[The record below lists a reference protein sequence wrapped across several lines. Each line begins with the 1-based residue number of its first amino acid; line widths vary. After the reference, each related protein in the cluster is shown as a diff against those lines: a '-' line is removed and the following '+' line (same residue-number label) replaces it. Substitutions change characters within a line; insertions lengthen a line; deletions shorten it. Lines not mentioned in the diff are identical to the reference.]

1 MDFGL
6 ALVVDFAFDL
16 AVDLALLAVDLVL
29 VGLAPARVAAALP
42 AFFAALP
49 ADFAAVAAPVTAA
62 RAPEAACDAFPA
74 ASLRCLVDAAF
85 LPAVD
90 DDDFCWLRLRV
101 AAAFLA
107 AADLSAL
114 VLCAI
119 GLFSLPRRGL
129 ADARTLSVLASRRYP
144 R

>member
-1 MDFGL
+1 M
-6 ALVVDFAFDL
+6 
-16 AVDLALLAVDLVL
+16 
-29 VGLAPARVAAALP
+29 AAALP

-62 RAPEAACDAFPA
+62 RAPEAACAALPA
-74 ASLRCLVDAAF
+74 ASLRCLVAADF
-85 LPAVD
+85 LPAVE

-107 AADLSAL
+107 AADRSAL

-119 GLFSLPRRGL
+119 GLFSLPGRGL
-129 ADARTLSVLASRRYP
+129 LTGGTLSVLASRRYP